1 MHSIQY
7 ISQGSTQQEQLSNI
21 EQVLKAG
28 CTWVQLRFKNADE
41 ALFLETAQKA
51 KQLCDRFQAVFI
63 VNDHVAIAK
72 EVDAHGVHV
81 GLTDTNVREAREILG
96 DDKIIGG
103 TTNTFEDV
111 LQRIEE
117 NCDYIGLG
125 PFRFTTTK
133 EKLSPVL
140 GLEGYKAIINR
151 LKEANKHI
159 VIYAIGG
166 IEENDIQAILDLGIQ
181 GVALSGL
188 LTNTENCETI
198 ISKFSHESVVTD
210 SIIEHKS

>member
-7 ISQGSTQQEQLSNI
+7 ISQGITQQEQLSNI

-41 ALFLETAQKA
+41 ALFLDTAQKA

-63 VNDHVAIAK
+63 VNDYVAIAK
-72 EVDAHGVHV
+72 VVDAHGVHV

-103 TTNTFEDV
+103 TTNTYEDV

-159 VIYAIGG
+159 AIYAIGG

-188 LTNTENCETI
+188 LTNNVNAETL
-198 ISKFSHESVVTD
+198 ISKMEGKKV
-210 SIIEHKS
+210 

>member
-7 ISQGSTQQEQLSNI
+7 ISQGSTQQEQLLNI

-28 CTWVQLRFKNADE
+28 CTWVQLRFKHADE
-41 ALFLETAQKA
+41 ALFLDTAQKA

-63 VNDHVAIAK
+63 VNDNVAIAK
-72 EVDAHGVHV
+72 EVGSHGVHV

-103 TTNTFEDV
+103 TTNTYEDV

-140 GLEGYKAIINR
+140 GLEGYKEIINR

-159 VIYAIGG
+159 AIYAIGG
-166 IEENDIQAILDLGIQ
+166 IEEHDIQVILDLGIQ

-188 LTNTENCETI
+188 LTNNVNAETL
-198 ISKFSHESVVTD
+198 ISKFSHESVKLDIKIT
-210 SIIEHKS
+210 E

>member
-7 ISQGSTQQEQLSNI
+7 ISQGSTQEEQMSNI

-28 CTWVQLRFKNADE
+28 CTWVQLRLKNADE
-41 ALFLETAQKA
+41 ALFLDTAQKA

-103 TTNTFEDV
+103 TTNTYEDV

-140 GLEGYKAIINR
+140 GLEGYKEILNR

-159 VIYAIGG
+159 AIYAIGG

-188 LTNTENCETI
+188 LTNNVNSETLI
-198 ISKFSHESVVTD
+198 AKFSHESV
-210 SIIEHKS
+210 K

>member
-7 ISQGSTQQEQLSNI
+7 ISQGSTQEEQLSNI

-41 ALFLETAQKA
+41 ALFLDTAQKA

-103 TTNTFEDV
+103 TTNTYEDV

-140 GLEGYKAIINR
+140 GLEGYKEILNR

-159 VIYAIGG
+159 AIYAIGG

-188 LTNTENCETI
+188 LTNNVNSETLI
-198 ISKFSHESVVTD
+198 AKFSHESV
-210 SIIEHKS
+210 K